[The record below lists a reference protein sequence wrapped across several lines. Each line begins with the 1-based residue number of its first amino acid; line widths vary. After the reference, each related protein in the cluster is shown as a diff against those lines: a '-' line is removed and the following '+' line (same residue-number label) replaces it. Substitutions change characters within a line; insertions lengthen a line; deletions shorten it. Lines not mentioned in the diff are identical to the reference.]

1 MFVDWVSGNETVDDF
16 DVCLVGV
23 VDNCSIVIGLVDVDD
38 VADVVEVVGIFVGV
52 MFRRKAS
59 MAVVTGSFWRQ
70 LVLLL
75 LLVGAGLGVGLVSG
89 CVFGFDGG
97 VRPYALLI
105 KAEKF
110 LSSLTS
116 RGSSCDSGHSFPL
129 LQNPFVWKLMQNG
142 MLLYLGASLTRLF
155 ETKQSL
161 KFLSEGIIQSG
172 LVRLFCTVVALSR
185 LVVVVGR
192 SLGLG
197 WFFAG

>member
-1 MFVDWVSGNETVDDF
+1 MCVTEI
-16 DVCLVGV
+16 CP
-23 VDNCSIVIGLVDVDD
+23 IVGLVDVDD
-38 VADVVEVVGIFVGV
+38 VVDVVQVVRTFLGV
-52 MFRRKAS
+52 VFRRKAS
-59 MAVVTGSFWRQ
+59 MAAVIGSVWRQ
-70 LVLLL
+70 LFLSLLL
-75 LLVGAGLGVGLVSG
+75 FGVALGVGLVSG

-105 KAEKF
+105 NAEKF

-197 WFFAG
+197 WFFGG